1 METTYRTLAEFKDIL
16 EERRNGSDFMF
27 MSKKFNP
34 LVAYNH
40 NCKTNPQKIKN
51 DVLHSSH
58 IQSVIDEV
66 AKERNTTKE
75 QLYKTVND
83 ILNEIGY
90 DKSMPV
96 IRWLGVLLLRIL
108 KQSYSALLVNER
120 SIEKVKSMMGNNP
133 VIFAPSHRSYADFIL
148 MSYLCFNYDIDIPV
162 IAAGM
167 DFHAMWLMG
176 RLLRESCAFFMRR
189 SFGKDKLYWAVFSEY
204 VQKLVTDGDTAIEF
218 FIEGTRSRSAKSLS
232 PKFGFLT
239 MALAPYFDG
248 RVPDISIVPV
258 NISYDRTLE
267 ESLFAFELL
276 GIPKPKESTS
286 GFVKALK
293 MVNEHYGKIYVEF
306 GEPISVKS
314 FCQESGRSD
323 PRLWRQAVPREVP
336 AAVDLEAAVVQ
347 ELAYKVVHSQM
358 ASTVLTPFNILAVAL
373 SGSLMWKADTAPSL
387 NHIAKEVT
395 WLCSVLETLGALID
409 CKGPASTE
417 DTLRESLAVHKSLI
431 SLTPY
436 DDLVLSERHISP
448 IEISTAN
455 LKAHSLSHKT
465 MEIAVPLIMLQH
477 YVNPVMHYIIGPAV
491 VTVAM
496 QAMAESEIHRDK
508 LFRKYHFIRLLLSH
522 DFVFNGAWELKEF
535 GEALKQLDLLNIIET
550 SASGNLVLGNHRK
563 LREILCN
570 LLLPFLEGYF
580 VFSHI
585 VQKLAGI
592 PCTEKVLLQEAQKE
606 LEELLLRGEISHP
619 YSLSLD
625 MLSSALKSLVL
636 LQAVTKLKSSEE
648 IKYQKNESTLSSIIH
663 ELGQLISPNQVKNR
677 MSIFGTEMLR
687 AKL

>member
-1 METTYRTLAEFKDIL
+1 MDTTYRTLTAFKDIL
-16 EERRNGSDFMF
+16 EERRKGSDFMF

-34 LVAYNH
+34 LVAYQH
-40 NCKTNPQKIKN
+40 KCKTSPQKIKD
-51 DVLHSSH
+51 DVLRTA
-58 IQSVIDEV
+58 QVQRVIDEV
-66 AKERNTTKE
+66 ANEQNTTKE
-75 QLYKTVND
+75 ELYKTVNN

-90 DKSMPV
+90 EKSMPV

-108 KQSYSALLVNER
+108 KQSYSALLVNES
-120 SIEKVKSMMGNNP
+120 SIEKVKSVMGNNP

-148 MSYLCFNYDIDIPV
+148 MSYLCFHYDIDIPV

-167 DFHAMWLMG
+167 DFHSMWLMG

-189 SFGKDKLYWAVFSEY
+189 SFGKDKLYWTVFSEY
-204 VQKLVTDGDTAIEF
+204 VQKLVTDGDAAIEF
-218 FIEGTRSRSAKSLS
+218 FIEGTRSRTAKSLP

-267 ESLFAFELL
+267 ESLFAYELL

-293 MVNEHYGKIYVEF
+293 LVNEHYGNIYVEF

-314 FCQESGRSD
+314 FCQENGHSD

-336 AAVDLEAAVVQ
+336 AAVDLEAATVQ
-347 ELAYKVVHSQM
+347 ELAYKVVHAQM
-358 ASTVLTPFNILAVAL
+358 ASTVLTPFNVLAIAL
-373 SGSLMWKADTAPSL
+373 SGSLMWKADAAPSL
-387 NHIAKEVT
+387 THIAREVT
-395 WLCSVLETLGALID
+395 WLCSVLETLGALVD

-417 DTLRESLAVHKSLI
+417 EVLRESLSVHKSLI
-431 SLTPY
+431 TLTPY
-436 DDLVLSERHISP
+436 DDLVLTDIRISP
-448 IEISTAN
+448 REINTAN
-455 LKAHSLSHKT
+455 LKAHSLSYKT
-465 MEIAVPLIMLQH
+465 MGIAVPLIMLQH

-496 QAMAESEIHRDK
+496 QAMPEAEIHKDK

-522 DFVFNGAWELKEF
+522 DFVFNGAWEVKEF
-535 GEALKQLDLLNIIET
+535 EEALKQLDLLNIIET
-550 SASGNLVLGNHRK
+550 SALGNLALGNHRK
-563 LREILCN
+563 LREIFCN
-570 LLLPFLEGYF
+570 LLQPFLEGYF
-580 VFSHI
+580 VFFH
-585 VQKLAGI
+585 VVRKHAAV
-592 PCTEKVLLQEAQKE
+592 PCTEKVLLQQAQKE

-625 MLSSALKSLVL
+625 MLASALKSLVL

-663 ELGQLISPNQVKNR
+663 ELGQLVSPNPVKNR
-677 MSIFGTEMLR
+677 MSVFSTELLR